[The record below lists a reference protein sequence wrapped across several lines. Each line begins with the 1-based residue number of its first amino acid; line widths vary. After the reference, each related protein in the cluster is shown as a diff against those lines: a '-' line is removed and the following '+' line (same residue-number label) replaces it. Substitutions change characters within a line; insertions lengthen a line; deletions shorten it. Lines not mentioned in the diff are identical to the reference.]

1 MLFRSIRSKAKEAG
15 AEDAVTTNHWAE
27 GGLGAVDLA
36 NAVVAACKKPSN
48 FQFLYPLE
56 ASIKEKI
63 ETIVKKVYRGAAV
76 EFSPEAEAQIER
88 YTKQGFGN
96 LPICI
101 AKTQYSFSHDAN
113 LKGAPEGFTVPV
125 REIRASVGAGFLFPL
140 LGTMSTMPGLSTR
153 PGYFDIDLDVETG
166 RIIGLS

>member
-1 MLFRSIRSKAKEAG
+1 MLFRS
-15 AEDAVTTNHWAE
+15 
-27 GGLGAVDLA
+27 
-36 NAVVAACKKPSN
+36 
-48 FQFLYPLE
+48 
-56 ASIKEKI
+56 
-63 ETIVKKVYRGAAV
+63 GAAV
-76 EFSPEAEAQIER
+76 EFSPEAEAQTER

>member
-1 MLFRSIRSKAKEAG
+1 
-15 AEDAVTTNHWAE
+15 
-27 GGLGAVDLA
+27 VDLA
-36 NAVVAACKKPSN
+36 HAVVAACKKPSN